1 VIDFKPTI
9 RARQEAWIARRR
21 DFHQHPELSFQEVR
35 TAGIVAGELTRLG
48 LEVQAGIGKTGVIAV
63 LEGESDGPTILVR
76 ADMDALPIQEEN
88 QVDFASETPGVMHAC
103 GHDGHTAVALAVAE
117 LMSEHRGK
125 IAGRIKFIF
134 QPAEEI
140 GLGADAMI
148 KDGALL
154 DPVPD
159 ITLGLHFWNE
169 VPVGTVALTDG
180 PMMAAS
186 GDITI
191 QVHGKGGHG
200 ALPHEAHDPVV
211 ASAQII
217 TALQTIVSRNVRPT
231 DVAVI
236 SITQVHGGDAFNVIP
251 SMVTMRGTIRAMR
264 REVIELLS
272 KRMRE
277 IVNGVATS
285 LGCTA
290 DIEVKDLTL
299 PVINS
304 AVVNNK
310 LRQVFAE
317 VAPDVKLTQYQ
328 TMAAEDVSYFLNAA
342 PGTFFFVGAA
352 NPEKGL
358 DYPHHHPRF
367 NFDDEAAIPLAV
379 ELMASAVASYV
390 IQD

>member
-1 VIDFKPTI
+1 
-9 RARQEAWIARRR
+9 
-21 DFHQHPELSFQEVR
+21 
-35 TAGIVAGELTRLG
+35 
-48 LEVQAGIGKTGVIAV
+48 
-63 LEGESDGPTILVR
+63 
-76 ADMDALPIQEEN
+76 
-88 QVDFASETPGVMHAC
+88 
-103 GHDGHTAVALAVAE
+103 
-117 LMSEHRGK
+117 MSEHRGK

>member
-217 TALQTIVSRNVRPT
+217 TALQTIVSSNVRPT